1 MNNSSFQLSPLYTT
15 NNYEATDER
24 YFEPDFNESS
34 EIPFDVLY
42 FQDTI
47 NVNKKYKS
55 LLTDSPKFTKQC
67 RWEDIKNYINISNG
81 FSENIV
87 NAINE
92 YIPDQYYESLNF
104 FYINKKRK
112 RNIETINTS
121 IASKTLGRIKNEDK
135 NKGKSG
141 KHNKYEPDNI
151 IKKCKRILISSMIL
165 HINMY
170 IDKKKY
176 DSLLDLKYSYINNL
190 KKDSDLV
197 LLNTQLKDIISKNIS
212 SKYTLKDKKWNEII
226 INKIIQNE
234 KNDEKLMKLL
244 NMTFNEWIDI
254 FTYKIKSEYNKN
266 VNLLQQAL
274 DKINKKNDFNKEYLS
289 KWIFLLYNYKRWFES
304 KKGRN
309 INEKSDTE
317 QNKEV

>member
-1 MNNSSFQLSPLYTT
+1 
-15 NNYEATDER
+15 
-24 YFEPDFNESS
+24 
-34 EIPFDVLY
+34 
-42 FQDTI
+42 
-47 NVNKKYKS
+47 
-55 LLTDSPKFTKQC
+55 
-67 RWEDIKNYINISNG
+67 
-81 FSENIV
+81 
-87 NAINE
+87 
-92 YIPDQYYESLNF
+92 
-104 FYINKKRK
+104 
-112 RNIETINTS
+112 
-121 IASKTLGRIKNEDK
+121 
-135 NKGKSG
+135 
-141 KHNKYEPDNI
+141 
-151 IKKCKRILISSMIL
+151 MIL

-197 LLNTQLKDIISKNIS
+197 LLNTQLKDIISKDIS
-212 SKYTLKDKKWNEII
+212 LKYTLKDKNWNEII

-254 FTYKIKSEYNKN
+254 FTYKEESEYNKN

-274 DKINKKNDFNKEYLS
+274 DKINEKNDFNKEYLS

-309 INEKSDTE
+309 TNEKSGTE